1 MIYQHRLIVARSG
14 RLEKRNE
21 IFQREMLAAL
31 DEHGSLLIGAWE
43 VLIGPE
49 TGSGVYQLRQF
60 ESLSAWERHQE
71 NVRRDRQTSGRQG
84 KLYPSLDAVDTAIV
98 RSAERAAPLPVQWPG
113 AESLQAMPR
122 GIFEPGGID
131 QREVQIAKPAKAFAA
146 VAGDAR
152 LIVDQREPPSDQPVE
167 QRRFADIGPAD
178 NHDFWNHETIL
189 TGHAHACA
197 LSFTA

>member
-1 MIYQHRLIVARSG
+1 MIADRVFRPCPGDPHRFDECLLRDWRPFMIYQHRLIVARSG
-14 RLEKRNE
+14 RLERRNE

-43 VLIGPE
+43 VLVGPE

-98 RSAERAAPLPVQWPG
+98 RSAERARPLPGQWPG
-113 AESLQAMPR
+113 ADSLQTMPC
-122 GIFEPGGID
+122 GIF
-131 QREVQIAKPAKAFAA
+131 
-146 VAGDAR
+146 
-152 LIVDQREPPSDQPVE
+152 
-167 QRRFADIGPAD
+167 
-178 NHDFWNHETIL
+178 
-189 TGHAHACA
+189 
-197 LSFTA
+197 